1 MHLFHTSDT
10 HPARFDRLRDRIA
23 PGAGLVHHVHE
34 DWLDRARTEG
44 LTGGLVA
51 EIGAA
56 ISAEAG
62 PKLCTC
68 TTIGHIA
75 EAAGATRI
83 DRPLMEAAARI
94 GGHVLL
100 VYCLEST
107 AEGSHQLLRDCID
120 GAGGSATVERLAL
133 TRLWPIF
140 ESGDL
145 AGFAAAIAAAVEARL
160 RALPRPDCIV
170 LAQASMADAADSLGG
185 YGVPVLTGPELAF
198 RTALIGGAPMGGR

>member
-10 HPARFDRLRDRIA
+10 HPVRFDRLRDRIA
-23 PGAGLVHHVHE
+23 PGTDLVHHVHE

-44 LTGGLVA
+44 LTDGLVA

-56 ISAEAG
+56 ISAETG

-83 DRPLMEAAARI
+83 DRPLMEAAARV
-94 GGHVLL
+94 GGRVLL

-107 AEGSHQLLRDCID
+107 ADGSYRLLRDCID
-120 GAGGSATVERLAL
+120 GAGESAVIERLAL

-140 ESGDL
+140 ESGDA
-145 AGFAAAIAAAVEARL
+145 AGFADAIAAGIEDRL
-160 RALPRPDCIV
+160 RVHPRPDCIV

-185 YGVPVLTGPELAF
+185 CGVPVLSGPELAL
-198 RTALIGGAPMGGR
+198 RAALGQV